1 MFLYK
6 PGRYTEQEERKIF
19 QRGLLDWLL
28 PIWTLPLVCEIHDKF
43 QVVYKELKPNWV
55 NFKVAKITF
64 TPGKSQKWENGKFTI
79 SSIKFHV
86 RKGTQKNNCKSFI
99 FQKSQPYLTKLLQR
113 PQS

>member
-6 PGRYTEQEERKIF
+6 GRYTEQEERIIF

-28 PIWTLPLVCEIHDKF
+28 PIWTLPSVCEIHDKF

-64 TPGKSQKWENGKFTI
+64 TPGKSQKWENAWKI
-79 SSIKFHV
+79 HH
-86 RKGTQKNNCKSFI
+86 Q
-99 FQKSQPYLTKLLQR
+99 
-113 PQS
+113 